1 MKKYVFF
8 NNGSTDKECEVTNF
22 FTNYTHISQFLT
34 KVRFDGIEHQVLE
47 WGNMMY
53 IIEYINDPIKMY
65 KRGEICKIQYVLL
78 KPFGFRYVIETSDD
92 NGKTWDCISES
103 CSFLDFEK
111 CYNEM
116 KKVAMSDLAE
126 DIDVQQDFSDDANHV
141 YNYDV
146 KISLKEIVVKS
157 TNFGKMMKYYIIK

>member
-22 FTNYTHISQFLT
+22 YSNYEQISQFLT
-34 KVRFDGIEHQVLE
+34 EVTFNGTKYKILE
-47 WGNMMY
+47 WGCMMY
-53 IIEYINDPIKMY
+53 DIEYINEPIKMY
-65 KRGEICKIQYVLL
+65 RNGELCRIQYVIL
-78 KPFGFRYVIETSDD
+78 KPFGFRYVVESSD
-92 NGKTWDCISES
+92 NYGETWDYISES
-103 CSFLDFEK
+103 HSFLNFEE

-126 DIDVQQDFSDDANHV
+126 DIEIQQDFSDDANHV

-146 KISLKEIVVKS
+146 KFSLKEIIVKS
-157 TNFGKMMKYYIIK
+157 NNYSSAKKYYIIK

>member
-1 MKKYVFF
+1 MKRYVFF

-22 FTNYTHISQFLT
+22 YSNYEHITQFLT
-34 KVRFDGIEHQVLE
+34 KVMFNGIEYEVLE

-53 IIEYINDPIKMY
+53 IIEYVNEPIKMY

-78 KPFGFRYVIETSDD
+78 KPFGLRYVIESSDND
-92 NGKTWDCISES
+92 GKTWDCISES

-116 KKVAMSDLAE
+116 KKVAMSDLVE
-126 DIDVQQDFSDDANHV
+126 DIDIQQDFSEDVNHV

-146 KISLKEIVVKS
+146 KFSLKEIIVKS
-157 TNFGKMMKYYIIK
+157 TNFGGLKKYYIIK